1 MPAGFEKCVKEGGR
15 VRTIKLKGGRY
26 MRICYLNGKSHA
38 GEVRKAKEKK
48 QMNKDGLTTKELSS
62 KISKQEG
69 ALLKV
74 LREIGYGQVVIY
86 LEAGQPVRI
95 EKIKES
101 IKL

>member
-1 MPAGFEKCVKEGGR
+1 
-15 VRTIKLKGGRY
+15 
-26 MRICYLNGKSHA
+26 
-38 GEVRKAKEKK
+38 
-48 QMNKDGLTTKELSS
+48 MNKDGLTTKELSS

-74 LREIGYGQVVIY
+74 LREICYGQVVVY
-86 LEAGQPVRI
+86 MDSGQPIRI